1 MLRYL
6 SAEIVCP
13 EKRTV
18 VRERSSRKSESFE
31 EQIMTKDKYSS
42 TFSRSVEDIRDLR
55 KTRWQRQRE
64 RHQTK
69 GLIRKTI
76 AVYLRIVL
84 CTFLP
89 SSANQRQTT
98 NLPRFL
104 TTGTTTAGISYFSLE
119 VNAFVAYCF
128 NTDRY
133 WIVPNNCK

>member
-42 TFSRSVEDIRDLR
+42 IFSRSVEDIRDLR

-69 GLIRKTI
+69 GLMRKTI

-84 CTFLP
+84 CTFFAVLRKP
-89 SSANQRQTT
+89 TSNDQFTKVFDNR
-98 NLPRFL
+98 NHN
-104 TTGTTTAGISYFSLE
+104 G
-119 VNAFVAYCF
+119 
-128 NTDRY
+128 
-133 WIVPNNCK
+133 